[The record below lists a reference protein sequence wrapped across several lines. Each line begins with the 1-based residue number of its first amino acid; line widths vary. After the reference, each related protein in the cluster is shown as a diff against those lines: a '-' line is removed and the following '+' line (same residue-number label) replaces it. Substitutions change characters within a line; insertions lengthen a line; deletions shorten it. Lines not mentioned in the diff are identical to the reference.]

1 MPLTQD
7 ALLQVWRPRPL
18 ACLCKKCEGV
28 AKALD
33 SRLSE
38 GSRGTRF
45 EHHKTLHDL
54 TASAD
59 GGCALCGLFLS
70 SFQGARPW
78 PYKSEEP
85 VQTGTV
91 ITSYEYQLYLYFP
104 YEDGDLSYDE
114 DERNQVEQLFLTYLV
129 QAAPHEDL
137 ALDYDTPEPGT
148 STADALP
155 LCKLWLQECRQS
167 HNSCQYEADKYHV
180 AGIPTRLI
188 DISNPACP
196 RLSLSIERASSTG
209 GIVEYATLSHCW
221 GKGGGANIA
230 TLTSSALNE
239 FRELIPDAAL
249 PKTYRDAIHAT
260 WVLGFR
266 YLWIDSLCIV
276 QDSAE
281 DWARESAMM
290 SQVYRGAS
298 LNIAA
303 TSSKD
308 AGPGAAGEAADGAA
322 GGMREGT
329 LYGLY
334 PGTFDWISA
343 KKDRLRRRAWVVQE
357 RFLSRRTLHLAQ
369 GQVFWECDEG
379 PACETYPT
387 GYPAAVFDE
396 NRLERWPGFGPDFSI
411 RRARFSRE
419 LWPEIVRRYTRGRL
433 TRETDMLVAIGGL
446 ARIMTEHFGGG
457 GDGEEGG
464 NQYVAG
470 LWRERLE
477 EQLCWSYAG
486 PVRGRG
492 RRIVPYTAPTW
503 SWASLKGA
511 EIAARIGCSQSEL
524 FVEVCDVRLTPYSSS
539 GQPDAYGQLA
549 DATLRLRCRL
559 LCPGSEIPGR
569 GVRFDFSNKI
579 IFCNTELDIQFGQK
593 PLLYRSYYF
602 LPVCRSPGPIRELE
616 GLLLEPTWQKQGQY
630 RRVGYFWVPWGAPS
644 DDFQTEAEQQSLTA
658 SGAVKDV
665 LDLSTFAM
673 ICENE
678 HGEIQEYVDLV

>member
-1 MPLTQD
+1 M
-7 ALLQVWRPRPL
+7 
-18 ACLCKKCEGV
+18 
-28 AKALD
+28 
-33 SRLSE
+33 S
-38 GSRGTRF
+38 
-45 EHHKTLHDL
+45 
-54 TASAD
+54 TA
-59 GGCALCGLFLS
+59 
-70 SFQGARPW
+70 
-78 PYKSEEP
+78 
-85 VQTGTV
+85 V
-91 ITSYEYQLYLYFP
+91 
-104 YEDGDLSYDE
+104 
-114 DERNQVEQLFLTYLV
+114 
-129 QAAPHEDL
+129 
-137 ALDYDTPEPGT
+137 DYDTPEPGT

-167 HNSCQYEADKYHV
+167 HNSCQHEVDKYHV

-209 GIVEYATLSHCW
+209 GIVKYATLSHCW
-221 GKGGGANIA
+221 GKNGEANIA
-230 TLTSSALNE
+230 TLTTSALNT
-239 FRELIPDAAL
+239 FRELIPNAAL
-249 PKTYRDAIHAT
+249 PKTYRDAIHAA
-260 WVLGFR
+260 WELGFR
-266 YLWIDSLCIV
+266 YLWIDSLCII

-308 AGPGAAGEAADGAA
+308 GTVGCFHSRSRTWRCQVRSESSGAAVEAAEGAA
-322 GGMREGT
+322 GGTRGGT

-343 KKDRLRRRAWVVQE
+343 KKDRLRRRSWVVQE

-433 TRETDMLVAIGGL
+433 TRDTDMLVAIGGL
-446 ARIMTEHFGGG
+446 ARIITEHFGQ
-457 GDGEEGG
+457 

-486 PVRGRG
+486 LVRGRG

-511 EIAARIGCSQSEL
+511 EVAARIGCGNSEL

-559 LCPGSEIPGR
+559 LCTGSDNPGR

-579 IFCNTELDIQFGQK
+579 VFCNTERDIQTGQK
-593 PLLYRSYYF
+593 PAFSRSYYF
-602 LPVCRSPGPIRELE
+602 LPVCRSPGAIRELE
-616 GLLLEPTWQKQGQY
+616 GLLLEPTWQNQGQY
-630 RRVGYFWVPWGAPS
+630 RRVGYFWVPRGAPS
-644 DDFQTEAEQQSLTA
+644 NDFLTEAEQQSLTA

-678 HGEIQEYVDLV
+678 HGEIQEYIDLV